1 MKALKLLSLIALMS
15 VSAAN
20 AYAVDAEYL
29 LKKGNTEYQNKQY
42 EQAISDYEEIIR
54 SGYEGL
60 SVYYNLGNSYYR
72 TGNIGMAILNYERA
86 LKLEPNDEDVLH
98 NLAVANAIIADR
110 IEPLPK
116 LFIFEWFDGLV
127 DLFSLSAWT
136 FITYIFYLLVL
147 FSIALYF
154 FSGKFKLQ
162 RISFFAGIGSAALML
177 IFALI
182 LFVKANKEMNES
194 YAVVISSAVT
204 VKTSPDSQSSDAFI
218 IHEGLKIKLEDEIA
232 GWCKIKLSDGKLGW
246 MSKESLAVI

>member
-1 MKALKLLSLIALMS
+1 
-15 VSAAN
+15 SAAN
-20 AYAVDAEYL
+20 AYAVDVEYL
-29 LKKGNTEYQNKQY
+29 LKKGNTEYQNKRY
-42 EQAISDYEEIIR
+42 EQAITDYEEIIR

-86 LKLEPNDEDVLH
+86 LKIEPNDEDVLH
-98 NLAVANAIIADR
+98 NLAVANALIADR

-136 FITYIFYLLVL
+136 FITYFFYLLVL
-147 FSIALYF
+147 SSIALYF

-162 RISFFAGIGSAALML
+162 RISFFTGIGSAALML
-177 IFALI
+177 FFALI
-182 LFVKANKEMNES
+182 LFIKANKEMNES
-194 YAVVISSAVT
+194 YAIVISSAVT

>member
-1 MKALKLLSLIALMS
+1 MFA
-15 VSAAN
+15 SAAN
-20 AYAVDAEYL
+20 VYAVDVEYL
-29 LKKGNTEYQNKQY
+29 LKKGNTEYQNKLY
-42 EQAISDYEEIIR
+42 EQAITDYEEIIR

-98 NLAVANAIIADR
+98 NLAVANALIADR

-136 FITYIFYLLVL
+136 FITYFFYLLL
-147 FSIALYF
+147 LSSIALYF
-154 FSGKFKLQ
+154 FSGKFKFQ

-177 IFALI
+177 TFALI